1 MQLHDKIK
9 ALRLRNHKTQQEVA
23 DMLGVTRATISNFE
37 IGRRKPEIELLEKLA
52 AICGVDLNYFAAS
65 PIMANDLM
73 EIVTRAEAI
82 FNNPDIPEKKKDKVY
97 YDLMKVYFAMKE
109 GARHE

>member
-37 IGRRKPEIELLEKLA
+37 LGRRKPEIELMEKLA
-52 AICGVDLNYFAAS
+52 DIYGVDLNYFAAS
-65 PIMANDLM
+65 PIIANDLM
-73 EIVTRAEAI
+73 EIGNRAEAI

-97 YDLMKVYFAMKE
+97 YNLMKVYFATKE
-109 GARHE
+109 GVRNE